1 MYKRLKGIMAEK
13 GCTQGKLAKDI
24 GMNAST
30 LSLKMSGKFDF
41 TLTEAKKIA
50 EILGKS
56 VDEIFF
62 TS

>member
-1 MYKRLKGIMAEK
+1 MAEK